1 MRRVLLPGGT
11 ARMGFSGRT
20 ALGLRRDAP
29 NGLIGAADLRTT
41 GSAVVHRDATTL
53 PHRDVPEGSRSAAA
67 TGQVAPGALTA
78 LLEELAATPDL
89 WDPQRDVIAP
99 GDVVA
104 DRFELAREIGRGGF
118 GIVLEAW
125 DRQLSR
131 RVAFKVLRPA
141 RRTRAALATSSL
153 REEAEV
159 AAQLQHPNIIT
170 VFDVGSC
177 EAGPYLI
184 LELLRG
190 ETLAVRLERGP
201 LPAREAVRVAVEM
214 ARGLEHAHKS
224 GVVHRDLKPSNVFIG
239 EDGSVKLL
247 DFGLALVLGS
257 RGSGGGGTPGY
268 MPPEMS
274 RGERGDE
281 RSDVFGLGAVLFEM
295 LTGRPAYPSRRGRS
309 TVLDPGP
316 EPSLEAPGVRAPL
329 AALVRDMIAKDPG
342 ARPRDGGAALDRLL
356 DVERHLVALRKDE
369 AFEARYRYWRRGFL
383 IGAAAVASQLPFDLH
398 YPRTRELVVVRL
410 LWVALALAI
419 ACLIHPRRPR
429 TTIAAM
435 HGAALGSGVADVI
448 INALSGGSESLRF
461 GFLLLFPP
469 LLLGLFPDI
478 PTATGL
484 MGIVTLSGG
493 VAILVGEGRAAWVIM
508 EWVGLWFLATSVAVV
523 GSISFRRTILGEL
536 GAHRARAQA
545 RSAAGRDSATSER
558 GATSTTPAA

>member
-1 MRRVLLPGGT
+1 ML
-11 ARMGFSGRT
+11 
-20 ALGLRRDAP
+20 
-29 NGLIGAADLRTT
+29 
-41 GSAVVHRDATTL
+41 HRDATTL
-53 PHRDVPEGSRSAAA
+53 PHRDAPEGSRSAA
-67 TGQVAPGALTA
+67 TSRQVAPGAITA
-78 LLEELAATPDL
+78 LLEELAATPDI
-89 WDPQRDVIAP
+89 WGPQREVLAP

-118 GIVLEAW
+118 GVVLEAW

-141 RRTRAALATSSL
+141 PRTRADLQTSSL
-153 REEAEV
+153 LEEAEV

-201 LPAREAVRVAVEM
+201 LPAREAVRVAVET

-224 GVVHRDLKPSNVFIG
+224 GVVHRDLKPSNVFLG

-268 MPPEMS
+268 MAPEMS
-274 RGERGDE
+274 RSERGDE
-281 RSDVFGLGAVLFEM
+281 RSDVFGLGTVLFEM
-295 LTGRPAYPSRRGRS
+295 LTGRPAYPARRGRS
-309 TVLDPGP
+309 TVLEAGP
-316 EPSLEAPGVRAPL
+316 EPLLEAPGVRAPL

-369 AFEARYRYWRRGFL
+369 AFEARYRYWRRAFL
-383 IGAAAVASQLPFDLH
+383 IGGAAVASQLPFDFY
-398 YPRTRELVVVRL
+398 YPRTRALVVVRL
-410 LWVALALAI
+410 LWVALALAV

-429 TTIAAM
+429 STIAAM
-435 HGAALGSGVADVI
+435 HGAALASGVADVI

-545 RSAAGRDSATSER
+545 RSATGRDGATSER
-558 GATSTTPAA
+558 GATSTTPALPVPAEDSVRREIPEEIGTAVPGEPGGVHRP